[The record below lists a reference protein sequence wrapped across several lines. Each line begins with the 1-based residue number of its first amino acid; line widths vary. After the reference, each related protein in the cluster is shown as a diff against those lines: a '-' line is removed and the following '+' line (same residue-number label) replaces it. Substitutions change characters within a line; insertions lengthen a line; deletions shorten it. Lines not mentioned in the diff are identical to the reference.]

1 MNIAIVNDLD
11 IEIYALEKFIQ
22 HNTNYNIIW
31 TAKNGQEA
39 IEKNNQSKADL
50 ILMNLNMP
58 VLDGLEATK
67 QIMKSNPTPIII
79 ITSSAE
85 NFKNKVFEALGE
97 GVLDISSVPIFSK
110 NKFEDKG
117 ELLKKI
123 KTVKKLLGN
132 KSNDDI
138 HKVKSKKIDFKL
150 VLIGTST
157 GGPKAISQI
166 LQKLPSKING
176 SLIIIQH
183 LDKSFSKELVEWLS
197 RFSQINLQIPK
208 SSNNIEKGK
217 IYIVT
222 GDEHLSLIDNKFYY
236 SKEPKNLHYKPSI
249 DKFFESISN
258 YDILKGVAIILTGMG
273 NDGTKGLIS
282 LKKKGW
288 ITIAQDEYTST
299 VFGMPKSAIESTAV
313 TYILGINEISDYI
326 AKFLKE

>member
-1 MNIAIVNDLD
+1 MNIAIINDLD
-11 IEIYALEKFIQ
+11 IEIYALEKFIE

-85 NFKNKVFEALGE
+85 NFKNKIFEALGE
-97 GVLDISSVPIFSK
+97 GALDISSVPIFSK

-132 KSNDDI
+132 KSIDDTLKI
-138 HKVKSKKIDFKL
+138 KSKKINFNL

-166 LQKLPSKING
+166 LQKLPDKING
-176 SLIIIQH
+176 SIIIIQH

-197 RFSQINLQIPK
+197 RFSKINLHIPK
-208 SSNNIEKGK
+208 NGINIEKGK

-222 GDEHLSLIDNKFYY
+222 GDEHLSLIDSKFLY

-249 DKFFESISN
+249 DKFFESIAN
-258 YDILKGVAIILTGMG
+258 YDILNGLAIILTGMG

-288 ITIAQDEYTST
+288 ITIAQNEYSST
-299 VFGMPKSAIESTAV
+299 VFGMPKSAIESLAV
-313 TYILGINEISDYI
+313 TYILGIDEISDYI
-326 AKFLKE
+326 ANFLKE